1 MMPDLDTVLRFCEVS
16 FTATQA
22 LTGRERPIV
31 LLPLKPRAGIAPQV
45 APGLRELGV
54 MLPYSPLHYLLLE
67 PAPGFPP
74 ALVMTSGN
82 FSEEPI
88 ATDNAG
94 ALHRLGP
101 LADAFLVHNRDIY
114 IRCDD
119 SVVRVLDERV
129 LPLRRSR
136 GYAPYPI
143 PLPFESPPLLATG
156 AELKNTFCL
165 ARDDHAFMSQHI
177 GDLANYDALRSYE
190 HSVEHLRRLFRV
202 QPEVIAHDAHPDYMA
217 TRYAVERATSSGVPH
232 IAVQHHHAHLA
243 SCLAEHKLSP
253 GDPVIGVI
261 FDGTGL
267 GPDGAIWGGEIL
279 IGSYAWYRRFAH
291 LRYTPLPGGDA
302 ATLRPY
308 RTALA
313 HLWRAGIEWEPD
325 LAPYHAADGQERT
338 ILAQQLEKRLNAPD
352 TSSMGR
358 LFDAVASLA
367 GVLQVVTYE
376 AQAAIWLEHQADPAE
391 TGTYPFEIASPGG
404 NGPRLIDPAP
414 ALRAILRD
422 LRDGVQVPAVAAR
435 FHNGV
440 ADMILDACQLAR
452 RFTGIKAVALS
463 GGVFQNS
470 TLLRKSVPRLEEAG
484 FTVFTHELVPPN
496 DGGIALGQAA
506 AAGYIVQHRKE
517 DQGE

>member
-1 MMPDLDTVLRFCEVS
+1 
-16 FTATQA
+16 
-22 LTGRERPIV
+22 
-31 LLPLKPRAGIAPQV
+31 
-45 APGLRELGV
+45 
-54 MLPYSPLHYLLLE
+54 
-67 PAPGFPP
+67 
-74 ALVMTSGN
+74 
-82 FSEEPI
+82 
-88 ATDNAG
+88 
-94 ALHRLGP
+94 
-101 LADAFLVHNRDIY
+101 
-114 IRCDD
+114 
-119 SVVRVLDERV
+119 
-129 LPLRRSR
+129 
-136 GYAPYPI
+136 
-143 PLPFESPPLLATG
+143 
-156 AELKNTFCL
+156 
-165 ARDDHAFMSQHI
+165 
-177 GDLANYDALRSYE
+177 
-190 HSVEHLRRLFRV
+190 LFRV
-202 QPEVIAHDAHPDYMA
+202 QPEVIAHDTHPDYMA
-217 TRYAVERATSSGVPH
+217 TRYAVERAASSGVRH

-243 SCLAEHKLSP
+243 SCLAEHKLP
-253 GDPVIGVI
+253 PEDPVIGVI

-279 IGSYAWYRRFAH
+279 IGSYSWYRRFAH

-325 LAPYHAADGQERT
+325 LAPFQAAEGQERT

-376 AQAAIWLEHQADPAE
+376 AQAAIRLEHQVDPDE
-391 TGTYPFEIASPGG
+391 TGSYPFEIASSGS

-414 ALRAILRD
+414 ALRAILHA
-422 LRDGVQVPAVAAR
+422 LRDGVPVPAVAAR

-440 ADMILDACQLAR
+440 ADMIVEACQLAR
-452 RFTGIKAVALS
+452 QSTGIKAVALS

-470 TLLRKSVPRLEEAG
+470 TLLLKTVPRLEEAG

-506 AAGYIVQHRKE
+506 IAAYIVRYAQD